1 MFIKQCLIN
10 IVDCTKFHSPIGI
23 VLSLWL
29 ISLFIIYNNLNNRK
43 PNLILLWMKM
53 SYEIPAKNENDYKVI
68 GLSQNMNKD
77 FWSNED
83 AFNHR
88 YNRLL
93 VILSLIIAL
102 MFSFQL
108 FFHRYNVNIYIFVIV
123 TIIHQIH
130 GWICFYLIF
139 HILYTF
145 NLFFVTMLS
154 FFSLKFGYITEM
166 IERLTSE
173 SNDINQDLSQL
184 IYEFNYVYFEL
195 IQINAYFKYLTGFN
209 LIYYFLVAVLATFAF
224 VYTDVNIKIVGYLV
238 LCLLFI
244 IVLYL
249 PFQWANKVTTQVG
262 LFENFVTKFCLPFSK
277 N

>member
-10 IVDCTKFHSPIGI
+10 IVDCTKCHSPIGI

-29 ISLFIIYNNLNNRK
+29 ISLFIIYNHLNNRK

-53 SYEIPAKNENDYKVI
+53 SYEIPAKNEDDYKVI

-123 TIIHQIH
+123 TIIHLIH

-139 HILYTF
+139 HILYTL

-166 IERLTSE
+166 IERLTGE

-262 LFENFVTKFCLPFSK
+262 LFENFVTKFYLPFSK